1 MFRSLERAENTARL
15 VEAGFR
21 IALPRSTG
29 AEAEW
34 KSVIVTS
41 AAQAA
46 YEAKYDRY
54 ESESVVHFLLQD
66 VDNPS
71 SVLSVIKAARDNART
86 VRTGLT
92 SEVWASVNET
102 WMVLTKLLKDPIP
115 QTELPAALATIRAQ
129 SAVVRGALHGTML
142 RNDIYDF
149 CRLGTFVERMDS
161 TARIID
167 VKYYSL
173 LPAPSF
179 VGSRLDNV
187 QWETLLRSV
196 SAHRSFRWAV
206 EEDELES
213 NPVPH
218 LSALKIREAD
228 KKRRRQRPTSQQAR
242 ELISA
247 AIKHDWAQGKLL
259 RKRGEP
265 RFPQAPFLEAAYWTG
280 NRLMEIAQ
288 ATWDDW
294 IEVKGNDGAKRWGVI
309 VRAEGEKTN
318 SEKWNPVPADVAAR
332 VNALRT
338 AHEEFSSRAVGSRWL
353 NRIIELSQGVEK
365 VAGAGRRLDWHAFR
379 HAFLTDLDGADVDT
393 ARRQQLAGHSSPQTT
408 GRYTDPTRADKG
420 RAIDKLEEYRRG

>member
-1 MFRSLERAENTARL
+1 MLGKTAGGLYWMFRSLERAENTARL

-21 IALPRSTG
+21 IALTRSTG

-46 YEAKYDRY
+46 YEAKYSRY

-66 VDNPS
+66 ADNPS
-71 SVLSVIKAARDNART
+71 SVLSVIKAARDNARL

-92 SEVWASVNET
+92 SEVWTSVNET
-102 WMVLTKLLKDPIP
+102 WMVLTQLLKDPIP

-142 RNDIYDF
+142 RNDLYDF

-187 QWETLLRSV
+187 QWETILRSV

-206 EEDELES
+206 EDDFTAPAIANFLILDGRMPRSLRFCAGKIVDNLGYLGMDDDEPKPSLQMAKK
-213 NPVPH
+213 
-218 LSALKIREAD
+218 LYARLKDRDIGSIFE
-228 KKRRRQRPTSQQAR
+228 
-242 ELISA
+242 
-247 AIKHDWAQGKLL
+247 
-259 RKRGEP
+259 
-265 RFPQAPFLEAAYWTG
+265 
-280 NRLMEIAQ
+280 
-288 ATWDDW
+288 
-294 IEVKGNDGAKRWGVI
+294 
-309 VRAEGEKTN
+309 EG
-318 SEKWNPVPADVAAR
+318 
-332 VNALRT
+332 L
-338 AHEEFSSRAVGSRWL
+338 HE
-353 NRIIELSQGVEK
+353 
-365 VAGAGRRLDWHAFR
+365 
-379 HAFLTDLDGADVDT
+379 FLTSVIDEN
-393 ARRQQLAGHSSPQTT
+393 ARIGLQIEQ
-408 GRYTDPTRADKG
+408 D
-420 RAIDKLEEYRRG
+420 YRFNN